1 MKTHPHTSPPR
12 EPSTGRAQQRR
23 TEATRKAL
31 LAAARVVLNEQ
42 GYARATVAQIARAAG
57 RAHGT
62 FYLYFANKEDIYSL
76 LLEDMW
82 NDLKHQSRTVWRR
95 DVPLDSVHAT
105 VDRYVRA
112 FEENV
117 DLWRLLDDMSA
128 SNPHFLEI
136 REDHRRQFV
145 HKIERGIEGS
155 VSQAHVEGLRTDI
168 IAELLAGMVDEI
180 CSIRF
185 LRGRDW
191 SREELVGHIVT
202 VWGRAVG
209 YIDTGHVEPGR
220 GAQASS
226 GRESIAGTGSA
237 LRALRSIRRS
247 PDTSAR

>member
-1 MKTHPHTSPPR
+1 MKTHPNASVPR

-23 TEATRKAL
+23 TEATRQAL

-62 FYLYFANKEDIYSL
+62 FYLYFDNKEDIYSL
-76 LLEDMW
+76 LLQDMW
-82 NDLKHQSRTVWRR
+82 NDLKRQSRTVWRR
-95 DVPLDSVHAT
+95 DVPLESVHAT
-105 VDRYVRA
+105 VDRYVSA

-117 DLWRLLDDMSA
+117 GLWRLLDDMSA

-136 REDHRRQFV
+136 RDGHRRQFV
-145 HKIERGIEGS
+145 QKIQRGIEGS
-155 VSQAHVEGLRTDI
+155 LSQAHVEGMRTDI
-168 IAELLAGMVDEI
+168 VAELLAAMVDEI

-191 SREELVGHIVT
+191 SREELVAHIVT

-209 YIDTGHVEPGR
+209 YIDTGQVESGL
-220 GAQASS
+220 GVQANS
-226 GRESIAGTGSA
+226 GRENIAGAGSA
-237 LRALRSIRRS
+237 LRAPRSSRRS